1 MDDLGLKLD
10 ELSLSSNGGSGD
22 FAEGKRCYFKS
33 DEQTNLLIGNIERM
47 RLDSNYS
54 DLVIVIDDHRFPCH
68 KIILAAGSPYF
79 RSMFASGMEESRKRE
94 VELKQIDPLAF
105 CQVIKFIYTG
115 SLNISASTVHELFN
129 QAQLFQINPL
139 VELCVQYLEKTMNE
153 NSCLAAMMLA
163 DAHAHTPM
171 YRFALTFACDHFHM
185 VMGDEDF
192 LKLSVECVVDLLKD
206 RRLKCCSEEEV
217 YEAATRWLDSDFEHR
232 KVHQY
237 TVLSCIKFAH
247 ISQSYLMDEVIK
259 AGRLADHPRGRDLLD
274 EAVLYHTVPSRR
286 HMLPSYQVTPRYSF
300 QYYECAILLG
310 GRLME
315 GLSNEVECYRSDQ
328 QEFSHLRTLP
338 FKKRN
343 EFAACVVGDEIFV
356 SGGLRSTEFWKYDPT
371 FDTWLR
377 GANMLVARRR
387 HAMSAVDHGIYVLGG
402 FDEDVVLDSIE
413 KWDKKSNKWEE
424 TGQLSVAVE
433 NMGFVSYGKH
443 IYLFGGKNS
452 EEVVTNIVQCFDTA
466 TMTCCI
472 LQKSLPAHDMCLSAC
487 VLDSA
492 IYVVGLEGF
501 FRFIPN
507 QCEWELLTD
516 MNLPRDFVS
525 LAVLDQK
532 LYAFGGRRRGAK
544 DNLYSDAIEV
554 YDPHLDKWEA
564 MGTIPSRM
572 YSYGCVRILL
582 SQSKKGQLGL

>member
-1 MDDLGLKLD
+1 MDDLSISSNSCGGGGGCGDSIKD
-10 ELSLSSNGGSGD
+10 TKCRLSSGEHT
-22 FAEGKRCYFKS
+22 A
-33 DEQTNLLIGNIERM
+33 LLIANIERM
-47 RLDSNYS
+47 RADTSYS
-54 DLVIVIDDHRFPCH
+54 DLVIAIDDLKFPCH
-68 KIILAAGSPYF
+68 KVILAAGSPYF
-79 RSMFASGMEESRKRE
+79 KSMFASGMEESRKRE
-94 VELKQIDPLAF
+94 IELKQIDPLVF
-105 CQVIKFIYTG
+105 GQVIQFIYTG
-115 SLNISASTVHELFN
+115 NVEISSTTVQDLFT

-139 VELCVQYLEKTMNE
+139 VELCVQYLEKSMSETT
-153 NSCLAAMMLA
+153 CLAAMMLA
-163 DAHAHTPM
+163 DSHGHAPM
-171 YRFALTFACDHFHM
+171 YQFALCFACEHFHT
-185 VMGDEDF
+185 VMSDEDF
-192 LKLSVECVVDLLKD
+192 LKLSPECIVDLLKD

-217 YEAATRWLDSDFEHR
+217 YEAAVRWLDSDIDQR
-232 KVHQY
+232 KSYRYQI
-237 TVLSCIKFAH
+237 LSCIKFAH

-259 AGRLADHPRGRDLLD
+259 AGHLSEHQRGKELLD

-300 QYYECAILLG
+300 PYYECAILLG
-310 GRLME
+310 GRLLD
-315 GLSNEVECYRSDQ
+315 GLSNDVECYRSDV
-328 QEFSHLRTLP
+328 QEFSQLRTLP

-343 EFAACVVGDEIFV
+343 EFAACVVGDEIYV
-356 SGGLRSTEFWKYDPT
+356 SGGLRSIEFWKYDPT

-387 HAMSAVDHGIYVLGG
+387 HAMAAVDHAIYVLGG
-402 FDEDVVLDSIE
+402 FDEDMVLESIE
-413 KWDKKSNKWEE
+413 KWEKKSNKWEE

-433 NMGFVSYGKH
+433 NMGFVAYGKH

-452 EEVVTNIVQCFDTA
+452 EEVVTNIVQCFDTT
-466 TMTCCI
+466 TMVCCI

-501 FRFIPN
+501 FRYVPH
-507 QCEWELLTD
+507 QSEWELLTD

-532 LYAFGGRRRGAK
+532 LFAFGGRRRGAK

-554 YDPHLDKWEA
+554 YDPQQEKWETV
-564 MGTIPSRM
+564 GTIPVRM

-582 SQSKKGQLGL
+582 SQSRKGQSSM